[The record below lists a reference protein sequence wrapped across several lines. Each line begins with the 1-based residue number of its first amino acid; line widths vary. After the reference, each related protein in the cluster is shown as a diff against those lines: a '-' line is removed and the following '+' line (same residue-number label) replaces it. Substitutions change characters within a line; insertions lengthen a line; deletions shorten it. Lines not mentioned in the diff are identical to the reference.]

1 MKKKTNKER
10 FIGLRITEQE
20 YELINLLRYHYE
32 EEGIKYNMSNAIRT
46 FIIHCTKQLQ

>member
-1 MKKKTNKER
+1 MKKKTNKDR
-10 FIGLRITEQE
+10 FICLRITETDYQ
-20 YELINLLRYHYE
+20 LINLLREHYE